1 MNIIDNLTSVNI
13 NNLTEEEKTEHIY
26 NVLAEIVKR
35 QSGYDLSNPNFTAKD
50 DIKNNNFKSLKKEPE
65 NKMCPFSVRKDFC
78 YAPSDEKLKKKKKRK
93 PEEKFDYLY
102 AVQDNPDLFF
112 SMIPATY
119 DKVLDEMCFIVVDGY
134 EKKYIMSPNQKG
146 SPAYNKWV
154 RAKLMHY
161 ATVMHMHYLHTYFLT
176 LTVDLKKFSGG
187 VIDQHKKAVEKLGRF
202 LQELCRTFKGKTI
215 AVTEE
220 QKRGAIHFHIE
231 LFTDRDLHTGNMR
244 HTRNGKKK
252 YIGKGKLREFC
263 EKWWPWGYFD
273 LQHGEGEKITHYI
286 TKYIGKET
294 ETDFW
299 NLKNNKKFKGEARKA
314 MLGFLMPSICGYK
327 TWHTSQLTDEMKADY
342 AKLQKEWEEKREAYK
357 AKKIKESALK
367 NPKTRF
373 KPLNDYVVERKVIVK
388 KLPEKKV
395 FPPRTQREIEDARLR
410 AYLIYISDN
419 STIPCLKWLYSG
431 KYGDLANKYGTD
443 FRKINELSDSVKE
456 KIALGCSPL
465 GCGGCVFGQIAR
477 DFITKDIKTFSPG
490 DNRDALKPF
499 LWKVLTKEDREYFMS
514 FNFSS
519 KTEVDTTVF
528 EELFEKIEDLLT
540 EKTLNSNLS
549 KWEKAKDLSYLRKGE
564 KLSLN
569 DWRRLLC
576 WKKQEVFLEGDS
588 NLKTAARNLFPTN
601 TIPIFNSLTP
611 QWADTGFD
619 EVFDLFKE
627 WLEEQGIFANPNY

>member
-1 MNIIDNLTSVNI
+1 MNIIDNLVSVNI
-13 NNLTEEEKTEHIY
+13 NNLTEAEKTEHIY

-35 QSGYDLSNPNFTAKD
+35 QSGYDLSNPDFTAKD
-50 DIKNNNFKSLKKEPE
+50 DIKNNNFQSLKKEPE

-78 YAPSDEKLKKKKKRK
+78 YKPSDVKLEKKKKRK

-102 AVQDNPDLFF
+102 EVQDKPKDFF
-112 SMIPATY
+112 SMIPETY
-119 DKVLDEMCFIVVDGY
+119 NQILEHMNFIVVDSY
-134 EKKYIMSPNQKG
+134 EKKYIMAPNEKG

-161 ATVMHMHYLHTYFLT
+161 ATIFHMYYVHTYFLT
-176 LTVDLKKFSGG
+176 LTVDLKRFAGG
-187 VIDQHKKAVEKLGRF
+187 VIDQHKMAVKKLGLF
-202 LQELCRTFKGKTI
+202 VQKLCSTFGGRYI
-215 AVTEE
+215 YVSEE

-231 LFTDRDLHTGNMR
+231 FFTDRDLHTGNMR
-244 HTRNGKKK
+244 HTKNGKKE

-263 EKWWPWGYFD
+263 EKRWPWGYFD
-273 LQHGEGEKITHYI
+273 LQHGEGEKIIRYL
-286 TKYIGKET
+286 TKYVSKET
-294 ETDFW
+294 EADFW
-299 NLKNNKKFKGEARKA
+299 RLKNNKKPKGESWKA
-314 MLGFLMPSICGYK
+314 MLGFVMPTVCGYR
-327 TWHTSQLTDEMKADY
+327 TYNTSHLNAGMKVEY
-342 AKLQKEWEEKREAYK
+342 EKLQKEWENRREEYK

-373 KPLNDYVVERKVIVK
+373 KPLNDYVAERKVVIK
-388 KLPEKKV
+388 KLPEKKSL
-395 FPPRTQREIEDARLR
+395 PPRTQLEIENDRLR
-410 AYLIYISDN
+410 SYLIYISDN
-419 STIPCLKWLYSG
+419 STVSCLKWLYSG

-443 FRKINELSDSVKE
+443 FRKINELSDSEKE
-456 KIALGCSPL
+456 KIALGCSSL
-465 GCGGCVFGQIAR
+465 GCGGCVFGQIVR
-477 DFITKDIKTFSPG
+477 DFITKDVKTFSKG

-528 EELFEKIEDLLT
+528 EELFEKIGDLLT

-569 DWRRLLC
+569 NWRRLLC
-576 WKKQEVFLEGDS
+576 WKKQEIFLEGDS
-588 NLKTAARNLFPTN
+588 NLKVAARNLFPTN
-601 TIPIFNSLTP
+601 TVPIFNSLTP
-611 QWADTGFD
+611 QWVDTGFD

-627 WLEEQGIFANPNY
+627 WLEEQGIFASPNY